1 MKKMLTVCGLALGLA
16 AASTAFAKLP
26 APPSTPEAKLKAA
39 ETAAKTAW
47 TGKVDAYQLC
57 QAQDKVAAKYRAS
70 AAAAGKQLPPAPA
83 TPACTDPGAFAFVPP
98 VEQKPIE
105 AAGAHSPAA
114 TAAAPPSTTQPAA
127 VTNPTPKQ

>member
-47 TGKVDAYQLC
+47 TGKVEAYKLC
-57 QAQDKVAAKYRAS
+57 QVQDQVAARYRAS
-70 AAAAGKQLPPAPA
+70 AAAAGKQLPPGPA
-83 TPACTDPGAFAFVPP
+83 LPACADPGPFAFTPP
-98 VEQKPIE
+98 QDKPIE
-105 AAGAHSPAA
+105 AAGAHSPAGNA
-114 TAAAPPSTTQPAA
+114 SSPPSTNQPAA
-127 VTNPTPKQ
+127 AVNPTPKQ

>member
-47 TGKVDAYQLC
+47 TGKGSLTSYFTPWLMRRSLRRPEPVMWLRPC
-57 QAQDKVAAKYRAS
+57 TGMPLRSRAS
-70 AAAAGKQLPPAPA
+70 
-83 TPACTDPGAFAFVPP
+83 TSRT
-98 VEQKPIE
+98 
-105 AAGAHSPAA
+105 
-114 TAAAPPSTTQPAA
+114 
-127 VTNPTPKQ
+127 